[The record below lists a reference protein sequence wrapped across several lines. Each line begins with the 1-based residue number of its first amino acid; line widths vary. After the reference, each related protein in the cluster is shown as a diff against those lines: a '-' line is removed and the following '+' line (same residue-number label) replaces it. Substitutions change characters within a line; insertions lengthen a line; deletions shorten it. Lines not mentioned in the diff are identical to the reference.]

1 VPVHQDQCSGFR
13 YIQLFSHSNMHASF
27 LQTEENAVEADRAHN
42 LGQDTDPFNTS
53 GVLHD
58 PQAISMQLAQGKSV
72 VVPKD
77 ESAEILR
84 MLD

>member
-1 VPVHQDQCSGFR
+1 MDADRVHQ
-13 YIQLFSHSNMHASF
+13 
-27 LQTEENAVEADRAHN
+27 

-58 PQAISMQLAQGKSV
+58 PQAISMKLAQGQSV

-77 ESAEILR
+77 ESEDILK
-84 MLD
+84 MLDYEKMPQYDIDVKPYNK